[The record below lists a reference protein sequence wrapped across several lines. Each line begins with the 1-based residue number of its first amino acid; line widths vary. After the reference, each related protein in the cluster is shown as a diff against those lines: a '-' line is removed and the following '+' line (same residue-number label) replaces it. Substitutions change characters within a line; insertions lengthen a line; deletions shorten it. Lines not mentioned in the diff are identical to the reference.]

1 MRQSKLRKAK
11 AKRQRELKKKRDEL
25 TLKQYL
31 QKCEPEF
38 RYIVSQW
45 AKDKTLAK
53 VLRFFRLLEEHKCPM
68 EPCYTPNK
76 WCNVLDG
83 PEILLRKAKCGVR
96 KLNYG
101 RYIHEYMEED
111 CMNKEERLK
120 YNHATDLEHFLY
132 DIARA
137 HQFKIQYY

>member
-1 MRQSKLRKAK
+1 MIQRRTLRKRFITRELQEKRKSQARIKAMRQSNLRKAK
-11 AKRQRELKKKRDEL
+11 AKRQKELKKKRDEL

-76 WCNVLDG
+76 WCKVLNC
-83 PEILLRKAKCGVR
+83 PEILRSHQHSKNR
-96 KLNYG
+96 Q
-101 RYIHEYMEED
+101 
-111 CMNKEERLK
+111 RL
-120 YNHATDLEHFLY
+120 FG
-132 DIARA
+132 
-137 HQFKIQYY
+137 